1 MDQGTRES
9 FIATYKGL
17 LDQLNEKKKAGI
29 KFDFGH
35 ELKMYERD
43 HELDTISYFR
53 VRSQH
58 CSQLSNLA
66 LISAH
71 QSSELGRR
79 AWALSQFQAMQLCSC
94 SSRAVLRFHLFV
106 SFV

>member
-1 MDQGTRES
+1 MDQSTREG
-9 FIATYKGL
+9 FISTYKGL

-53 VRSQH
+53 VRSHPATRAATH
-58 CSQLSNLA
+58 CA
-66 LISAH
+66 ISTFGTMRPPH
-71 QSSELGRR
+71 L
-79 AWALSQFQAMQLCSC
+79 SC
-94 SSRAVLRFHLFV
+94 SVQV
-106 SFV
+106 